1 MKQAHVVPIGIPSE
15 IYTYGTSF
23 VITMIG
29 VFICVLITAEIWIPI
44 LYNLQLVSV
53 YDYFYLR
60 YGSKFPTRL
69 MGGIFVL
76 KVSIFYSLLSFLL
89 RYKDCI
95 FYAALYHH
103 FLPLYE
109 KGMQPMTTIGTV

>member
-1 MKQAHVVPIGIPSE
+1 MFGAEATVFTRDVLIGIPSE

-76 KVSIFYSLLSFLL
+76 KVPIIYSILSFLL

-95 FYAALYHH
+95 FYAALHHH
-103 FLPLYE
+103 FLPL
-109 KGMQPMTTIGTV
+109 